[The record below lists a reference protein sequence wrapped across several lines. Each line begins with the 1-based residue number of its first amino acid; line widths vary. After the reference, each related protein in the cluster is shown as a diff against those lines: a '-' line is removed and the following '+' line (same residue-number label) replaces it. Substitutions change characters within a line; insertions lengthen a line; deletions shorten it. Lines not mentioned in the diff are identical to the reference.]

1 MIAMTS
7 YHKPT
12 TWAGVIEVVST
23 GHNFDCRPLRLKG
36 ESIYILSARSTDTAL
51 YGYRDSFNQEIV
63 DSARELEARYLGEFD
78 RVTAQQDHDVTYY
91 VARDGIAL
99 IRVRRN
105 GAVEVNTE
113 ALRNGNKRYAD
124 VVSKLEPVL
133 TDLFTRKPDHW
144 LLGTTV

>member
-12 TWAGVIEVVST
+12 TWAGVTKVVGT
-23 GHNFDCRPLRLKG
+23 GHTFDCRPLRLKG
-36 ESIYILSARSTDTAL
+36 ENIYILSARSTDTYL
-51 YGYRDSFNQEIV
+51 YGYRDTFNQEIV

-78 RVTAQQDHDVTYY
+78 RVTAQQPTDVTYY
-91 VARDGIAL
+91 IARDGIAL

-113 ALRNGNKRYAD
+113 ALRNGNKRYSD
-124 VVSKLEPVL
+124 VVTKLEPVL
-133 TDLFTRKPDHW
+133 VDLFTSRPDHW
-144 LLGTTV
+144 LIGTTV

>member
-12 TWAGVIEVVST
+12 TWARVTEVVST
-23 GHNFDCRPLRLKG
+23 GHTFDCRPLRLKG
-36 ESIYILSARSTDTAL
+36 ESIYILSTRSTDTAL
-51 YGYRDSFNQEIV
+51 HGYRDTFNQEIV

-78 RVTAQQDHDVTYY
+78 RVTAQRPEDVTYY
-91 VARDGIAL
+91 IARDGIAI
-99 IRVRRN
+99 IRVRRS

-124 VVSKLEPVL
+124 VAGKLAPVL
-133 TDLFTRKPDHW
+133 EDLFKRKPDHW
-144 LLGTTV
+144 LISTTV